1 MPGKP
6 KPVLDLSAT
15 LRKVRD
21 PIIRIECLRC
31 GREGA
36 LIRADIVKKHGA
48 NVTFARLR
56 RMAAM
61 GCDRIVGEDGDRCET
76 RFPCLLPSTDSRHP

>member
-1 MPGKP
+1 MPAKQ

-21 PIIRIECLRC
+21 PIIHVECLRC
-31 GREGA
+31 GREGE

-61 GCDRIVGEDGDRCET
+61 GCSRIVSADGDRCET
-76 RFPCLLPSTDSRHP
+76 RFPCLLPSAEDRS